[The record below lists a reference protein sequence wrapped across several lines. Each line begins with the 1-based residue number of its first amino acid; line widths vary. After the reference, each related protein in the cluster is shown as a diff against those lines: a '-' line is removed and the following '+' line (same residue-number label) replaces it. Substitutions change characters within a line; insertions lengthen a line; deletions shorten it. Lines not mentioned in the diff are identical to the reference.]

1 MMTMNDRRQGNNWK
15 PIVAALGLL
24 ITTTAGTTT
33 FVIHWV
39 TTEMAARVAAVER
52 AQQANQAM
60 MTEILGLMKTASTTM
75 HEFAVQQQDITQKR
89 DALLYQICRNTTD
102 TGRYKGTSA
111 CP

>member
-1 MMTMNDRRQGNNWK
+1 MSDRQDTNWK
-15 PIVAALGLL
+15 PLVAAAALL

-39 TTEMAARVAAVER
+39 TTEMAARVAAVEK

-75 HEFAVQQQDITQKR
+75 HEFATQQQDTSQKR
-89 DALLYQICRNTTD
+89 DQLLYQICRNTTD
-102 TGRYKGTSA
+102 AGRYKGASV